1 MNSMHSVKILFNL
14 LSSAISRRKAS
25 QRSSDSSMISSSSS
39 QSYQLKNVD
48 VTINHE
54 RSEYKRIYQTLQNL
68 YEMFTS
74 IFSAF

>member
-1 MNSMHSVKILFNL
+1 MNSVQLFFNL

-39 QSYQLKNVD
+39 QSYQLKSCLSVIYS
-48 VTINHE
+48 VMYI
-54 RSEYKRIYQTLQNL
+54 YYQTLKNL
-68 YEMFTS
+68 YEMVTS